1 MLVGHSFK
9 TSSKS
14 LKVIELFDYQDLL
27 KNKFVLIISN
37 FEKWKQGKQGDG
49 AFPLLLYIFLN

>member
-27 KNKFVLIISN
+27 KNKFVLIIFN
-37 FEKWKQGKQGDG
+37 FEKWK
-49 AFPLLLYIFLN
+49 